1 MKAGGTGELN
11 MGRNNMEKMKTPVSR
26 GSLISLLA
34 VVLFAVMLL
43 AVFPGQRERVLD
55 TSWRFFLEMIM
66 ILPAIVVLTGFFS
79 IFVSKEFISKYLGHA
94 SGVRGFI
101 LSVLLGALPS
111 GPLYV
116 AFPIAAT
123 LREKGAST
131 SNMLAFLTAWACI
144 KLPQEMV
151 ELRFMGLK
159 FTLLRLGM
167 TIAASWL
174 MGMITERVVDSGNT
188 A

>member
-1 MKAGGTGELN
+1 MNMAKNN
-11 MGRNNMEKMKTPVSR
+11 MGKKKTPVSR

-34 VVLFAVMLL
+34 VVLLAVVLL
-43 AVFPGQRERVLD
+43 IVFPGQKEKVLD
-55 TSWRFFLEMIM
+55 TSWRFFLEMIT
-66 ILPAIVVLTGFFS
+66 ILPAIVVLIGFFS
-79 IFVSKEFISKYLGHA
+79 VFVSKEFISKYLGHA

-101 LSVLLGALPS
+101 LSILLGALPT

-116 AFPIAAT
+116 AFPMAAA
-123 LREKGAST
+123 LRKKGAST

-159 FTLLRLGM
+159 FTLLRLGL
-167 TIAASWL
+167 TIAAAWL
-174 MGMITERVVDSGNT
+174 MGMLTERVVDSR
-188 A
+188 AAV